1 MAGVQRT
8 QSILKRLIIDNQQM
22 RNTTRYEASVGA
34 IKNPRDLLDN
44 TIGGVIWSRQPGSVT
59 PLATPELSPLTMNV
73 VQMLKQDGEER
84 NGMSGL
90 AKGMEMGAVNNQ
102 NASDM
107 IAKLTSA
114 GQRRV
119 LMAARDFA
127 RTFLVPL
134 SQHIIKLAIQNDKS
148 QDKMEIA
155 GQVIPVVPS
164 SWNQDDL
171 DMEVEAALTPD
182 EAVRSASQLMMV
194 HQLLM
199 QDQTMAGIYG
209 VTQRHAL
216 FDKVLDDMGMKNTA
230 HLLMSPTSQ
239 EFQQMMMQ
247 QQVQMEE
254 QQQEQRIMSEL
265 QKTLMASQAASY
277 EAQAESMMMSVQTTL
292 TDKMFDNQMD
302 SQEHAHKQ
310 YVDLEKLA
318 IERAKLEKMG
328 NG

>member
-1 MAGVQRT
+1 
-8 QSILKRLIIDNQQM
+8 
-22 RNTTRYEASVGA
+22 
-34 IKNPRDLLDN
+34 
-44 TIGGVIWSRQPGSVT
+44 
-59 PLATPELSPLTMNV
+59 
-73 VQMLKQDGEER
+73 
-84 NGMSGL
+84 
-90 AKGMEMGAVNNQ
+90 
-102 NASDM
+102 M

-148 QDKMEIA
+148 QDQMEIA
-155 GQVIPVVPS
+155 GQVIPVIPS

-182 EAVRSASQLMMV
+182 EAVRSASQLMML

-199 QDQTMAGIYG
+199 QDPTLAGIYG

-216 FDKVLDDMGMKNTA
+216 FDKVLDDMGMKNTS

-239 EFQQMMMQ
+239 EFQQMMAQ
-247 QQVQMEE
+247 QQVQTETQQRE
-254 QQQEQRIMSEL
+254 QAIQNEL
-265 QKTLMASQAASY
+265 QKSMIAAQTASY
-277 EAQAESMMMSVQTTL
+277 EAQAESMLMQVQTTL
-292 TDKMFDNQMD
+292 ADKMYDNQLNTE
-302 SQEHAHKQ
+302 EHEHKKF
-310 YVDLEKLA
+310 VDIQKLGIEREKLS
-318 IERAKLEKMG
+318 KQ

>member
-1 MAGVQRT
+1 
-8 QSILKRLIIDNQQM
+8 
-22 RNTTRYEASVGA
+22 
-34 IKNPRDLLDN
+34 
-44 TIGGVIWSRQPGSVT
+44 
-59 PLATPELSPLTMNV
+59 MNV

-134 SQHIIKLAIQNDKS
+134 SQHIIKLAIQNDKTKD
-148 QDKMEIA
+148 QFEIG
-155 GQVIPVVPS
+155 GQVVPVIPS
-164 SWNQDDL
+164 SWSQDDL
-171 DMEVEAALTPD
+171 DMEVNAALTPD

-199 QDQTMAGIYG
+199 QDPTMAGIYG

-230 HLLMSPTSQ
+230 HILMSPTSK
-239 EFQQMMMQ
+239 EFQQRMMQ
-247 QQVQMEE
+247 QQVQAEE
-254 QQQEQRIMSEL
+254 QQQEQRIQAEL
-265 QKTLMASQAASY
+265 QKEMVAAQTASY
-277 EAQAESMMMSVQTTL
+277 EAQAQSMMMSVQTTL

-302 SQEHAHKQ
+302 TQEHRHKQ

>member
-1 MAGVQRT
+1 
-8 QSILKRLIIDNQQM
+8 
-22 RNTTRYEASVGA
+22 
-34 IKNPRDLLDN
+34 
-44 TIGGVIWSRQPGSVT
+44 
-59 PLATPELSPLTMNV
+59 
-73 VQMLKQDGEER
+73 
-84 NGMSGL
+84 
-90 AKGMEMGAVNNQ
+90 MEMGAVNNQ

-134 SQHIIKLAIQNDKS
+134 SQHIIKLAIQNDKT
-148 QDKMEIA
+148 QDQFEIS
-155 GQVIPVVPS
+155 GQIVPVVPA

-171 DMEVEAALTPD
+171 DMEVNAALTPD

-216 FDKVLDDMGMKNTA
+216 FDKVLDDMGIKNTA

-254 QQQEQRIMSEL
+254 QQQEQRVMNEL
-265 QKTLMASQAASY
+265 QKTLLASQASSY